1 MHDRYGRA
9 ASRRAALDRGARA
22 EALAADVLLREG
34 WTVLARN
41 WRARGGELDVVV
53 ERDGVLRFVE
63 VKARDP
69 DDDTGLDAI
78 TVAKRR
84 KLVAAAEAWLVER
97 GLPAVEVAFL
107 VAVVSFDP
115 AGWSIE
121 WVDDAF

>member
-1 MHDRYGRA
+1 MDD
-9 ASRRAALDRGARA
+9 RRAALERGARA
-22 EALAADVLLREG
+22 ESLAAEVLTRDG

-41 WRARGGELDVVV
+41 WRARGGELDIVV
-53 ERDGVLRFVE
+53 EREGVLRFVE

-69 DDDTGLDAI
+69 LDDTGLDAI
-78 TVAKRR
+78 GASKRR

-97 GLPAVEVAFL
+97 GPPEVEVAFL